1 MYVSP
6 FFMLQNLLLQFFRLQ
21 FENVL
26 KEVVNGKRLS
36 ASKMTNLTDIAMKN
50 MEVHSATPNYLQPNL
65 LIESI

>member
-1 MYVSP
+1 MSVSDVRSP
-6 FFMLQNLLLQFFRLQ
+6 FFMLRNLLLQFFHLQ

-50 MEVHSATPNYLQPNL
+50 MEVHSATQITYNL
-65 LIESI
+65 IC